1 MLDVCGIGQGH
12 TWGLRGR
19 LYQWALFE
27 IVNFYNVHSIYLFVL
42 FTQCLSFVQVCWCP
56 GTETE

>member
-12 TWGLRGR
+12 TWGLRVR

-27 IVNFYNVHSIYLFVL
+27 IVNFLCSFYLFICAFYSMFKFCSSLLV
-42 FTQCLSFVQVCWCP
+42 SRYRN
-56 GTETE
+56 